1 MAAPARPRAQVHPKG
16 WVAAAYLE
24 APADWYRAER
34 AVDQQMR
41 AAVEPE
47 VFKVDS
53 HVP

>member
-1 MAAPARPRAQVHPKG
+1 VHSKG

-24 APADWYRAER
+24 APADWYRAQR
-34 AVDQQMR
+34 AIDQQVR
-41 AAVEPE
+41 AAVESE